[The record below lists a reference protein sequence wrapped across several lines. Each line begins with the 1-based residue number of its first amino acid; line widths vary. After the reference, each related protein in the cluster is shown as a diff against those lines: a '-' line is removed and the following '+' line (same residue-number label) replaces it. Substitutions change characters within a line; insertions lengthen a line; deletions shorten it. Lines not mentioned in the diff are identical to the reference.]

1 MSSSLQIR
9 TACNRDCPDACGII
23 ATIEDG
29 RVTRLQ
35 GDPDH
40 PVTQG
45 FLCHRTSRFLDRQ
58 YSPDRLTQPLLRQ
71 GDGFQPIE
79 WPAALDLI
87 AEKLLKFRTESGPAS
102 ILQYRCGGSMGIL
115 KHVGDYF
122 FEKFGP
128 VTIKSGDICSGAGE
142 AAQVTDFGRCD
153 SNDLFDIENSK
164 TIFLWGKNVFVS
176 SVHLIPILKAARA
189 RGTKIVLID
198 PVHHRTASLCDF
210 YVQPKP
216 GGDAAIAL
224 GMARWL
230 FENDRFDKS
239 AAQYCDHFEAY
250 RSLVYSKSLA
260 EWAALA
266 GISEKQLTD
275 LAAAYADGPASI
287 LVGWGMQR
295 RTFGATTIRT
305 IDALATISGN
315 IGVSGGGASFYF
327 MRRGAFDFS
336 FANPNSAPRKIP
348 EPLLGQGILAANDPP
363 IRMVY
368 VWGANPVAML
378 PDSQTVAAALRSR
391 EFTVVVD
398 SFMTDTAQCADL
410 VLPTTTMLEE
420 DDLLGAYGHHWL
432 VEMRAVTEPPPGVL
446 SDFEIFQQ
454 LAAQVGLSAEFADDV
469 TTWKHRLLSKLKA
482 AGVDLSGFQ
491 KGAVKSPFARQ
502 VLFADRKFDTPSG
515 KVNLIHDLPAGFL
528 NGDAHS
534 SNGKP
539 NRLSLAALSTD
550 KSQAAQWPAESQQGP
565 ADAIV
570 HPAAAPGFADGDVV
584 SLRTAAGSMQ
594 VRLRF
599 DDQQRTDVV
608 VMEKGGW
615 LSAGRCANAL
625 IGASLTDHGE
635 CAIYYDTPVE
645 ILLGAT
651 TEK

>member
-1 MSSSLQIR
+1 MSPGLQKR

-58 YSPDRLTQPLLRQ
+58 YSPDRLMQPLLRQ
-71 GDGFQPIE
+71 GDGFQPID
-79 WPAALDLI
+79 WPTALDLI
-87 AEKLLKFRTESGPAS
+87 AEKILKFRDESGPAS
-102 ILQYRCGGSMGIL
+102 ILHYRCGGSMGIL

-128 VTIKSGDICSGAGE
+128 VTVKSGDICSGAGE
-142 AAQVTDFGRCD
+142 AAQVMDFGRCD
-153 SNDLFDIENSK
+153 SNDLFEIENSK

-189 RGTKIVLID
+189 RGARIVLID
-198 PVHHRTASLCDF
+198 PVQHRTVSLSDV
-210 YVQPKP
+210 YVQPKA
-216 GGDAAIAL
+216 GSDAAIAL

-230 FENDRFDKS
+230 FENDRFDRS
-239 AAQYCDHFEAY
+239 APQYCDHFDKY
-250 RSLVYSKSLA
+250 RSLVNSQSLA

-266 GISEKQLTD
+266 DISLDQLSD
-275 LAAAYADGPASI
+275 LAAAYAEGPTAI

-305 IDALATISGN
+305 IDALASISGN
-315 IGVSGGGASFYF
+315 MGVAGGGASFYF

-336 FANPNSAPRKIP
+336 FANPVSAPRKIP
-348 EPLLGQGILAANDPP
+348 EPLLGQGILAAQDPP
-363 IRMVY
+363 IRLAY

-378 PDSQTVAAALRSR
+378 PDSHTVAEALRSR

-398 SFMTDTAQCADL
+398 SFMTDTARCADL
-410 VLPTTTMLEE
+410 ILPTTTMLEE

-432 VEMRAVTEPPPGVL
+432 IEMRAVTAPPAGVF

-454 LAAQVGLSAEFADDV
+454 LAARVGLPSEFADNE
-469 TTWKHRLLSKLKA
+469 TSWKNRLLNKLKA
-482 AGVDLSGFQ
+482 TGIYLSDFRR
-491 KGAVKSPFARQ
+491 GAIRSPFARDL
-502 VLFADRKFDTPSG
+502 LFADHKFDTPSG
-515 KVNLIHDLPAGFL
+515 KVNLLHELPAGFL
-528 NGDAHS
+528 AGNDDAS
-534 SNGKP
+534 SGKP
-539 NRLSLAALSTD
+539 GRLCLAALSTD
-550 KSQAAQWPAESQQGP
+550 KSQAAQWPAEAQQGP
-565 ADAIV
+565 AEAIV
-570 HPAAAPGFADGDVV
+570 HPAAAVGFADGDVV
-584 SLRTAAGSMQ
+584 TLRTAVGSLQ

-599 DDQQRTDVV
+599 DDRQRTDIVL
-608 VMEKGGW
+608 MEKGGW
-615 LSAGRCANAL
+615 LSAGRCANSL
-625 IGASLTDHGE
+625 IDASLTDYGQ

-645 ILLGAT
+645 IT
-651 TEK
+651 SVE